1 MVAKPSA
8 VSFSGV
14 VVKVGSEVSRFKKG
28 DRIVTNSAGSIR
40 NDPRFGAYQKYA
52 VTTQEMTAK
61 VSERDPQLESRVK

>member
-1 MVAKPSA
+1 MVAKPST

-14 VVKVGSEVSRFKKG
+14 VVKVGTEVSRFKEG

-40 NDPRFGAYQKYA
+40 NDPRFEAYQKYA

-61 VSERDPQLESRVK
+61 VS

>member
-14 VVKVGSEVSRFKKG
+14 VVKVGTGVSRFKKG

-40 NDPRFGAYQKYA
+40 NDSRFVAYQKYA
-52 VTTQEMTAK
+52 VTTQEMTAM
-61 VSERDPQLESRVK
+61 VN

>member
-1 MVAKPSA
+1 MVAKPCI

-14 VVKVGSEVSRFKKG
+14 VVKVGTEVSRFKEG

-61 VSERDPQLESRVK
+61 VRRQDL